1 MEPLFQNEYS
11 LVNCVHCSGR
21 PITASEAAS
30 YGLVAKVFPVEQL
43 VEEAVKTADHIAGL
57 SQVPEKIIPFE
68 DRSRIVDCLRLRWR
82 SLKNQQTPL
91 QN

>member
-1 MEPLFQNEYS
+1 MEPLFQIESNTHC
-11 LVNCVHCSGR
+11 VNCVHCSGR

-57 SQVPEKIIPFE
+57 SQAREKNHLIRRF
-68 DRSRIVDCLRLRWR
+68 
-82 SLKNQQTPL
+82 QQ
-91 QN
+91 NC

>member
-1 MEPLFQNEYS
+1 MEPLFQIKY
-11 LVNCVHCSGR
+11 LLVHCSGR

-57 SQVPEKIIPFE
+57 SQVREKSTHSKFSTDLLIVSDCCG
-68 DRSRIVDCLRLRWR
+68 DR
-82 SLKNQQTPL
+82 
-91 QN
+91 

>member
-1 MEPLFQNEYS
+1 MEPLFQIKYS

-57 SQVPEKIIPFE
+57 SQVREKKTPHSKIPTE
-68 DRSRIVDCLRLRWR
+68 LLIVSDCCGDR
-82 SLKNQQTPL
+82 
-91 QN
+91 